1 MYHSHLRI
9 RTYKRCYITSI
20 DSNEPYRVIFKKN
33 NVILGVHKILNY
45 QENILSHVSK
55 NDTVKVHYT
64 GKTDDGVIF
73 DSSRDREPLQFTMGQ
88 GQLIPGFE
96 NAVEGLKT
104 GESTTVRIPA
114 DEAYG
119 EVREEMIVDIS
130 RAQIPPDINP
140 EVGMVLQM
148 QQPNGMPLN
157 VTVKNVSEES
167 VTLDAN
173 HPLAGQA
180 LTFDIEIVEIV

>member
-1 MYHSHLRI
+1 MSQV
-9 RTYKRCYITSI
+9 TNT
-20 DSNEPYRVIFKKN
+20 
-33 NVILGVHKILNY
+33 
-45 QENILSHVSK
+45 
-55 NDTVKVHYT
+55 DTVRVHYT
-64 GKTDDGVIF
+64 GKTDDGVVF
-73 DSSRDREPLQFTMGQ
+73 DSSREREPLEFTMGQ

-96 NAVEGLKT
+96 KAVEGMNV
-104 GESTTVRIPA
+104 GDSTIVRIPA

-119 EVREEMIVDIS
+119 EKRDDMVVDIS
-130 RAQIPPDINP
+130 RQQIPPDISP

-157 VTVKNVSEES
+157 VTVTNVTDDS

-180 LTFDIEIVEIV
+180 LTFDIELVEIV